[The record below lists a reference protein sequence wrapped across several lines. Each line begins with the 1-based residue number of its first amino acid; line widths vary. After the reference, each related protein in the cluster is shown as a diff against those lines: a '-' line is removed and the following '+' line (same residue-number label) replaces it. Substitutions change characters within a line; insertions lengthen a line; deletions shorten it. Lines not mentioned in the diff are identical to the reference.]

1 MCVRDVSLRCR
12 TGGRLGSEDAVRVA
26 SAQRRVQLAEKDQII
41 MESQEAIQLL
51 QMKIRRLEHLV
62 QIKDL
67 KIEELTRQLKTIG
80 VSKMKTSTYRR

>member
-1 MCVRDVSLRCR
+1 M
-12 TGGRLGSEDAVRVA
+12 A